1 MLMRLLMVSLA
12 VAGFIWPVA
21 AQALGC
27 LVLFFL
33 IFGKPKDDGNQRA
46 SRGA

>member
-12 VAGFIWPVA
+12 CAGFIWPEA
-21 AQALGC
+21 AQLLGG

-33 IFGKPKDDGNQRA
+33 IFGKPRNDTDHRESRRA
-46 SRGA
+46 

>member
-1 MLMRLLMVSLA
+1 MLMRLLMLALA

-21 AQALGC
+21 SQCLGG

-33 IFGKPKDDGNQRA
+33 IFGKPRNDNHHRA